1 MSLPPVAQ
9 FVDLKRYPID
19 HLDSPETQA
28 YIACL
33 KRDFDRTGACNLEGF
48 ITPNGIKQLVQE
60 TEDLLPLAYS
70 ATYTA
75 NYSRD
80 DLEED
85 QDLPQDHPARVFYTC
100 SKHQIA
106 DDQIGP
112 NTLLRQLYVWD
123 ELTQFIAQVQG
134 KSRLYQFADEF
145 QALNVIYLGEGGCS
159 VWHHDHNECTVTLLI
174 QEAERGGEFVYC
186 PNTKSLDGI
195 DDVDKIGDA
204 VVRNDPAAIKTLPR
218 TAGTLTLFRGGNS
231 LHSVTPIY
239 GSTLRTTS
247 IMTYDPDPGRTSND
261 HATRAIYGPRV
272 QRILDNRGTVDCL
285 YNYRCKC

>member
-1 MSLPPVAQ
+1 MKNFYNLIHVNVT
-9 FVDLKRYPID
+9 FVRPSFAKV
-19 HLDSPETQA
+19 
-28 YIACL
+28 
-33 KRDFDRTGACNLEGF
+33 
-48 ITPNGIKQLVQE
+48 VQPTTNVSE
-60 TEDLLPLAYS
+60 VDVEDLFPLAYS
-70 ATYTA
+70 TTSTT
-75 NYSRD
+75 NFRFD
-80 DLEED
+80 QKED
-85 QDLPQDHPARVFYTC
+85 VDLPQDHPARVFHTC
-100 SKHQIA
+100 SRQQIA

-159 VWHHDHNECTVTLLI
+159 AWHHDDNECTGTLLI
-174 QEAERGGEFVYC
+174 QEAERGGDFVYC
-186 PNTKSLDGI
+186 PDTRSLDGVDNI
-195 DDVDKIGDA
+195 DRIGDA

-231 LHSVTPIY
+231 LHSVTPIF

-261 HATRAIYGPRV
+261 HANRAIYGPRV
-272 QRILDNRGTVDCL
+272 QRILDERAEASSSLT
-285 YNYRCKC
+285 

>member
-1 MSLPPVAQ
+1 MSLPHVAQ
-9 FVDLKRYPID
+9 FVDLERYPI
-19 HLDSPETQA
+19 HCLGTPETQD
-28 YIACL
+28 YITRL
-33 KRDFDRTGACNLEGF
+33 RRDFDQTGACNLEGF
-48 ITPNGIKQLVQE
+48 ITPDGIKELVRE
-60 TEDLLPLAYS
+60 TEDLFPLAYS

-75 NYSRD
+75 NYSRK

-85 QDLPQDHPARVFYTC
+85 QDLPKDHPARVFNTC

-106 DDQIGP
+106 DDQIEP

-159 VWHHDHNECTVTLLI
+159 GWHHDDNECTVTLLI
-174 QEAERGGEFVYC
+174 QEAERGGDFVYC
-186 PNTKSLDGI
+186 PDTRSLDGVDNI
-195 DDVDKIGDA
+195 DRIGDA

-218 TAGTLTLFRGGNS
+218 SAGTLTLFRGGNS

-261 HATRAIYGPRV
+261 HANRAIYGPRV
-272 QRILDNRGTVDCL
+272 QRILDERAKVSSQL
-285 YNYRCKC
+285 S

>member
-1 MSLPPVAQ
+1 M
-9 FVDLKRYPID
+9 F
-19 HLDSPETQA
+19 
-28 YIACL
+28 
-33 KRDFDRTGACNLEGF
+33 N
-48 ITPNGIKQLVQE
+48 
-60 TEDLLPLAYS
+60 
-70 ATYTA
+70 
-75 NYSRD
+75 
-80 DLEED
+80 
-85 QDLPQDHPARVFYTC
+85 TC

-106 DDQIGP
+106 DDQIEP

-159 VWHHDHNECTVTLLI
+159 VWHHDNNECTVTLLI
-174 QEAERGGEFVYC
+174 QEAERGGDFVYC
-186 PNTKSLDGI
+186 PDTRSLDGVDNI
-195 DDVDKIGDA
+195 DRIGDA

-218 TAGTLTLFRGGNS
+218 SAGTLTLFRGGNS

-261 HATRAIYGPRV
+261 HANRAIYGPRV
-272 QRILDNRGTVDCL
+272 QRILDERAKVSSQL
-285 YNYRCKC
+285 S